1 LEKSLRELR
10 EECVFMATEL
20 QTRPNVS
27 EKDDLIRDILLEFGE
42 LMPEEQ
48 EKVIDFVLTLK
59 NKNLS

>member
-1 LEKSLRELR
+1 
-10 EECVFMATEL
+10 MATEL